1 MTFESLPIRGY
12 FLAKQGYGLTP
23 PPFGQCPKENV
34 FLSTDVFPQCVSVAN
49 YGELLSQRVEDLTKK
64 AVLSQS
70 GANWTN
76 EQTSRPS
83 RSCQWRQHHF
93 STKDVQTNTI
103 HKHCAGYSVCNVF
116 EATLGIV

>member
-1 MTFESLPIRGY
+1 M
-12 FLAKQGYGLTP
+12 
-23 PPFGQCPKENV
+23 
-34 FLSTDVFPQCVSVAN
+34 FLSTDVFPQRVSVAN

-116 EATLGIV
+116 EGPLSQGIDVEAQVETLRPNFVLRTLWPLRPGDPLR